1 MFFPAGIRAL
11 RLCFDGAIPWAW
23 CVNGWASVAGSVLAA
38 VLAVSYGFT
47 MVLCVAALAYG
58 LALGVLLVQNL
69 AHHGH
74 KDYP

>member
-1 MFFPAGIRAL
+1 
-11 RLCFDGAIPWAW
+11 
-23 CVNGWASVAGSVLAA
+23 VNGCASVAGSALAA
-38 VLAVSYGFT
+38 VLAVSYGFA

-58 LALGVLLVQNL
+58 LALGVLLLQDL